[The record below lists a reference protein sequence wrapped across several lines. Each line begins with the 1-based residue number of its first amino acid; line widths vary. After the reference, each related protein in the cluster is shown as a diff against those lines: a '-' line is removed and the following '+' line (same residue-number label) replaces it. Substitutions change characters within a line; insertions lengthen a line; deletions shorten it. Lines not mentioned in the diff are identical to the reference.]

1 MKNIYYLDI
10 LANNLIGNIPSSIG
24 SCLNLEYISLQ
35 GNSFEGSIPSSMAS
49 LRGLQHLD
57 VSRNN
62 LSGLIPK
69 GLEKLPFLQSLNL
82 SFNDIEGKVPTEG
95 IFRNASA
102 ISVIRNT
109 KLCRGVPELQLPA
122 CPIKVR
128 KSRRSLCFQPKNCSH
143 IYCPTFPHDFILFC
157 LLLEEKI
164 KK

>member
-1 MKNIYYLDI
+1 MKNIYFLDVS
-10 LANNLIGNIPSSIG
+10 ANNLIGNIPSSIG
-24 SCLNLEYISLQ
+24 SCLKLEYISLQ

-82 SFNDIEGKVPTEG
+82 SFNDIEDKVPTVG
-95 IFRNASA
+95 VFRNASA
-102 ISVIRNT
+102 ISMIGNT
-109 KLCRGVPELQLPA
+109 KLCGGVPELQLPA
-122 CPIKVR
+122 RPIKVR
-128 KSRRSLCFQPKNCSH
+128 KSRKSLAFTLKIAI
-143 IYCPTFPHDFILFC
+143 IYIVLPFLTISFFFVFHWR
-157 LLLEEKI
+157 